1 MIEKIKA
8 LCVEHWDILVYLII
22 VCGLTTMVTWK
33 KIKTFC
39 KKHREILVYLIVGG
53 MTTLVSWGCKFL
65 WGATVYHGVTHPT
78 VGQTTVLNVVENLSG
93 ILFAYYPNR
102 RWVFQSKNPRILEEF
117 GGFFV
122 SRLGTWGLSLV
133 LNLLLTNVLNL
144 EYHIATVLV
153 AVVVIVGNYVISKF
167 LIFRKKKDGEEN
179 PAEPEE

>member
-8 LCVEHWDILVYLII
+8 LCV
-22 VCGLTTMVTWK
+22 
-33 KIKTFC
+33 
-39 KKHREILVYLIVGG
+39 KHREILVYLIVGG

-65 WGATVYHGVTHPT
+65 WGAIFYPGVAHPS

-133 LNLLLTNVLNL
+133 LNLLLTNGLNV

-153 AVVVIVGNYVISKF
+153 AVVVIIGNYVISKF
-167 LIFRKKKDGEEN
+167 LIFRKKKDGEES
-179 PAEPEE
+179 PAETEE

>member
-1 MIEKIKA
+1 MIDKIKA
-8 LCVEHWDILVYLII
+8 LCV
-22 VCGLTTMVTWK
+22 
-33 KIKTFC
+33 
-39 KKHREILVYLIVGG
+39 KHREILVYLIVGG

-65 WGATVYHGVTHPT
+65 WGAICYPGVAHPS

-122 SRLGTWGLSLV
+122 SRLGTWGLSWA
-133 LNLLLTNVLNL
+133 LNLLLTNGLNV

-167 LIFRKKKDGEEN
+167 LIFRKKKDGEES

>member
-8 LCVEHWDILVYLII
+8 LCV
-22 VCGLTTMVTWK
+22 
-33 KIKTFC
+33 
-39 KKHREILVYLIVGG
+39 KHREILVYLIVGG
-53 MTTLVSWGCKFL
+53 LTTLFSWGCKFL
-65 WGATVYHGVTHPT
+65 WGAIFYPGVAHPS

-133 LNLLLTNVLNL
+133 LNLLLTNVLNV

>member
-1 MIEKIKA
+1 MIDKIKA
-8 LCVEHWDILVYLII
+8 LCV
-22 VCGLTTMVTWK
+22 
-33 KIKTFC
+33 
-39 KKHREILVYLIVGG
+39 KHREILVYLIVGG

-65 WGATVYHGVTHPT
+65 WGAIFYPGVAHPS

-122 SRLGTWGLSLV
+122 SRLGTWGLSWA
-133 LNLLLTNVLNL
+133 LNLLLTNGLNV

-167 LIFRKKKDGEEN
+167 LIFRKKKDGEES